1 MLATFT
7 LVTDP
12 SKILPATGRRESNTP
27 KNDVPAAGA
36 VAKKIWDNQIA
47 NKVAW
52 VMALFPSL
60 ILYSALAMREPYLI
74 FFLILAIFGIV
85 SWFKTQN
92 YKYFFIT
99 IVGFIGTLF
108 FHGAM
113 IVGLLIFLGVIT
125 LVNFFKFFKSLK
137 KFKLSITS
145 LALIIFAFLVLG
157 LLSTKKIHI
166 SYLNSFERMVDLNVV
181 QHQSKI
187 STQGEAS
194 WPEWTIINSP
204 IEILYKTPIR
214 SLYFVLSPFPWDI
227 KKNIH
232 LIGLI
237 DAWLYLYLSILI
249 LKNIKHVLRDPI
261 LRTILLILIAYLFV
275 FGIGVGNFG
284 TGIRH
289 RSKVVFLFILLAA
302 PYIKNF
308 KFIKKN

>member
-1 MLATFT
+1 MAQSL
-7 LVTDP
+7 
-12 SKILPATGRRESNTP
+12 SILFGIGS
-27 KNDVPAAGA
+27 VLLGWF
-36 VAKKIWDNQIA
+36 VARKLWDSQSAI
-47 NKVAW
+47 KVGW

-145 LALIIFAFLVLG
+145 LALIIVAFLVLG

-166 SYLNSFERMVDLNVV
+166 L
-181 QHQSKI
+181 
-187 STQGEAS
+187 
-194 WPEWTIINSP
+194 
-204 IEILYKTPIR
+204 
-214 SLYFVLSPFPWDI
+214 
-227 KKNIH
+227 
-232 LIGLI
+232 
-237 DAWLYLYLSILI
+237 
-249 LKNIKHVLRDPI
+249 
-261 LRTILLILIAYLFV
+261 
-275 FGIGVGNFG
+275 
-284 TGIRH
+284 
-289 RSKVVFLFILLAA
+289 
-302 PYIKNF
+302 
-308 KFIKKN
+308 